1 MPQMGQPSTKSI
13 EKNPAD
19 TIFIEIKKFKME
31 IHQEFLYFLVVLGTF
46 HYLVSILR
54 YSTTCRSSDAF
65 LPKNDVIFR
74 HSFAFSTFKKAFD
87 ISDYTQIIKYRSLAI
102 GSL

>member
-31 IHQEFLYFLVVLGTF
+31 IHQEFLYFLAVLSTF

-65 LPKNDVIFR
+65 LPKNEAIFQ
-74 HSFAFSTFKKAFD
+74 HTFAFLTMKKAFAASGD
-87 ISDYTQIIKYRSLAI
+87 TQIL
-102 GSL
+102 